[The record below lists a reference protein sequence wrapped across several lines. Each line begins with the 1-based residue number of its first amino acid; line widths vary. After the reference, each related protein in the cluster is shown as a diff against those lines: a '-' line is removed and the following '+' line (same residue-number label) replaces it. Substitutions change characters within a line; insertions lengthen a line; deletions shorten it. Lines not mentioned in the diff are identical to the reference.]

1 MRSLS
6 ERVLPLTVAKAY
18 EMFIQEQQFRGNSR
32 ETLAY
37 YKITLNMFM
46 DFCGRDLDIDDLD
59 VMLFKSY
66 QLHLSNTKDIKRVS
80 VRTYSRA
87 VRVFYRYLYN
97 EDVIDIR
104 VDKLKLIKSEKE
116 VILPLS
122 DSEVKQLLNCFD
134 DTVLGV
140 RDKTICM
147 LMLDCGLRRSEVI
160 NLKLSDVNFI
170 NNTILVNGKGSK
182 QRIVPFGSTVRDQLL
197 KYRSI
202 IDDNTVKSF
211 FLNNDFT
218 ALTSNAIKM
227 MFTKLKE
234 RSGISRIYPH
244 LLRHTF
250 ATNYIFNGGN
260 LEVLRVLLGHSSINI
275 TQVYIHLASQMH
287 LINDKY
293 DSHLDSLM

>member
-1 MRSLS
+1 M
-6 ERVLPLTVAKAY
+6 TIIKAY
-18 EMFIQEQQFRGNSR
+18 EMFMQEQQFRGNSK
-32 ETLAY
+32 ETISY

-46 DFCGRDLDIDDLD
+46 DFCGRDLDIEDLD

-66 QLHLSNTKDIKRVS
+66 QLHLANSRNIKRVS
-80 VRTYSRA
+80 IRTYSRA
-87 VRVFYRYLYN
+87 VRVLYRYLYS
-97 EDVIDIR
+97 EDLIDIKI
-104 VDKLKLIKSEKE
+104 DKLKLMKSDKE

-122 DSEVKQLLNCFD
+122 DAEVKQLLNCFD
-134 DTVLGV
+134 DTILGV
-140 RDKTICM
+140 RDKAVCM

-160 NLKLSDVNFI
+160 NLKLSDVNFV

-182 QRIVPFGSTVRDQLL
+182 QRIVPFGSAVREQLL

-202 IDDNTVKSF
+202 IDDNSVKSF

-218 ALTSNAIKM
+218 ALTPNAVKM
-227 MFTKLKE
+227 MFSRLKE

-287 LINDKY
+287 LINDNY
-293 DSHLDSLM
+293 DSHLDNLL